1 MTNSAT
7 LGWCQTSWP
16 VLRDN
21 MRQGAIT
28 RIWHGTDTISTTV
41 FLGSFSPNFIQY
53 APTHTKH
60 TLSCLNLL
68 HLFMLSR
75 RRGAILAL
83 ICSANVQF
91 RQLSPCWFT
100 LRGRALH
107 SERGGRRGSL
117 TPFSGP
123 SKWELWRG
131 SLISLS
137 RFALSPAP
145 PFPATHLWW
154 LWTGLISVCH
164 WPVRR
169 AWVCVCFSREKAVNK
184 MTLLFPLS
192 YHVEKP
198 IMVML
203 SMSGNLCLSLL
214 SPVLF
219 ILALLFSLWDS
230 RGCGF
235 IGPDTLFGLL
245 WGRHTLKQTGTDQQ
259 SPFSLTTTTKLTEL
273 FIHKELPSRKSFAT
287 YIAIQII
294 KKKQVRNSSDQQ
306 RFSFC
311 LSSDWRRFILSLELR
326 RATLQD

>member
-1 MTNSAT
+1 MTWDWHNQHNSP
-7 LGWCQTSWP
+7 L
-16 VLRDN
+16 
-21 MRQGAIT
+21 
-28 RIWHGTDTISTTV
+28 
-41 FLGSFSPNFIQY
+41 SPPQ
-53 APTHTKH
+53 PTHTKH
-60 TLSCLNLL
+60 TLSPLNLL

-75 RRGAILAL
+75 RRGQ
-83 ICSANVQF
+83 SW
-91 RQLSPCWFT
+91 LSFAVLMSNSTSFHPADLPCV
-100 LRGRALH
+100 A
-107 SERGGRRGSL
+107 ERCLQSGVAAEGSL

-123 SKWELWRG
+123 SKWELCRG

-145 PFPATHLWW
+145 LFPATHLWW

-219 ILALLFSLWDS
+219 ILALFFSL
-230 RGCGF
+230 
-235 IGPDTLFGLL
+235 
-245 WGRHTLKQTGTDQQ
+245 
-259 SPFSLTTTTKLTEL
+259 E
-273 FIHKELPSRKSFAT
+273 
-287 YIAIQII
+287 
-294 KKKQVRNSSDQQ
+294 
-306 RFSFC
+306 
-311 LSSDWRRFILSLELR
+311 
-326 RATLQD
+326 